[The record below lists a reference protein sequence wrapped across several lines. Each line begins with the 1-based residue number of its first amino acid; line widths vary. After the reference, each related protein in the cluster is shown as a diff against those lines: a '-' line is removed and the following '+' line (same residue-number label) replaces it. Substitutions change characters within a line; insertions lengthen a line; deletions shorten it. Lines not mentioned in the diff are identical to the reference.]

1 MPIITKSSQY
11 CIVSNSLCNEV
22 RKSKVMKMLKEEVK
36 MLVFTANMVV
46 FQPKEN
52 YINDRTCNMFGEYRL
67 L

>member
-1 MPIITKSSQY
+1 
-11 CIVSNSLCNEV
+11 
-22 RKSKVMKMLKEEVK
+22 MKMLKGEVK